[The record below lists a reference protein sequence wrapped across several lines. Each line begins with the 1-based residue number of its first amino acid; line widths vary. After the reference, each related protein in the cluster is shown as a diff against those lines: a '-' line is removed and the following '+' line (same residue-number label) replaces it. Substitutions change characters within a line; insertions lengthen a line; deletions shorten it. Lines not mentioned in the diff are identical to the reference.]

1 MELKVKQALRTNDQG
16 TLFDP
21 ETGDSFTLN
30 SSGLLILK
38 QIQAGLSTDE
48 IFAGLE
54 PEYDLSLD
62 DFNRLILDFNSLLKS
77 FQLLENE

>member
-1 MELKVKQALRTNDQG
+1 MELKVKQSLRTNDQG

-21 ETGDSFTLN
+21 ENGDSFTLN

-38 QIQAGLSTDE
+38 QIQAGLHTDE
-48 IFAGLE
+48 IFAALE
-54 PEYDLSLD
+54 PEYDLSLE
-62 DFNRLILDFNSLLKS
+62 DFNRLILDFHSLLKS